1 MEIWDLYT
9 KDRQLTKKTHLRGEL
24 IPKGYYHLVVHV
36 WITDGNNRFLMS
48 KRDKSR
54 PTFPLLWECVG
65 GSVLTGEDSFQG
77 AIRETLEEVGIDLA
91 NSNGRVVFTKTRT
104 KDIMDVWL
112 FTYTGKVDLNLATT
126 NEVCEV
132 KWMTKEEI
140 SKLNKEGFLVPTLE
154 YFFDEIAD

>member
-1 MEIWDLYT
+1 
-9 KDRQLTKKTHLRGEL
+9 
-24 IPKGYYHLVVHV
+24 
-36 WITDGNNRFLMS
+36 MS

-77 AIRETLEEVGIDLA
+77 AIRETLEEVGIDLT

-154 YFFDEIAD
+154 YFFNEIAD